1 MVFGVVKMMGVIFTS
16 LKKIFEIIVV
26 INSIVF

>member
-1 MVFGVVKMMGVIFTS
+1 MVSGVVKMMGVIFMS
-16 LKKIFEIIVV
+16 LKKISEIIVV

>member
-1 MVFGVVKMMGVIFTS
+1 MVSGVVKMMGVISMS
-16 LKKIFEIIVV
+16 LKKIFEITAV